1 MELFHAKIMQLK
13 EIFEKN
19 GQDNSFLTGV
29 SEHFLNKIYSKK
41 VLQNT
46 VPEKDMYIFLPYL
59 GKLLLSVRS
68 TLKKKLFVTFFLV
81 SI

>member
-68 TLKKKLFVTFFLV
+68 T
-81 SI
+81 